1 MPESPNLSLLQ
12 QMFPGQV
19 VLNVD
24 EIASLGIWG
33 KRHIYNLSSAKKL
46 PFKRLAVGD
55 LKVTLVEMARYLDS
69 QQTGASEVA
78 EEPVKRKPGR
88 PRGSRTEQLTVALF
102 QSELKLALLKA
113 AVVEVSHKA
122 VEIGVD
128 LDSSSEPGL
137 RVTETK
143 IKALMSQLLMVSGS
157 LPRTDEVKLVQI
169 KDGEAVLATDRS
181 I

>member
-1 MPESPNLSLLQ
+1 MSDSPNLAMLQ

-24 EIASLGIWG
+24 EIASLRIWG

-69 QQTGASEVA
+69 QQTGEVSHV
-78 EEPVKRKPGR
+78 ELPEKRKPGR
-88 PRGSRTEQLTVALF
+88 PRGSKSQQLGVALF

-113 AVVEVSHKA
+113 EAIQICQELPIIA
-122 VEIGVD
+122 AGID
-128 LDSSSEPGL
+128 GL
-137 RVTETK
+137 NAEGAFIAEAHV
-143 IKALMSQLLMVSGS
+143 KALAARLLGAIGS
-157 LPRTDEVKLVQI
+157 LPRLQSL
-169 KDGEAVLATDRS
+169 DGNPSANEPDRHQE
-181 I
+181 